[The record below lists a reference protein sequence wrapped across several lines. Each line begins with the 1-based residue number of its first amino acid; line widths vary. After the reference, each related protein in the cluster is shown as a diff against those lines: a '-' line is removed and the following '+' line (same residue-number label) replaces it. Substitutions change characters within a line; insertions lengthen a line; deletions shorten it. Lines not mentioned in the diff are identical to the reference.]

1 MERIP
6 DAEDGFVRAGDAC
19 ASGISFAS
27 EAAELGRALRRVHE
41 RLANELG
48 VSSAPGD
55 VIADAM
61 TARLDAACGEFPQIR
76 PFRDPAVSV
85 FDVLRGQT
93 LPTQRVHGDFHLGQA
108 LWGRERWTII
118 DFEGEP
124 AKTLE
129 ERRRPDSPWRDV
141 AGLFRSIDYATSRH
155 SDPLSPEPVAW
166 AEQARD
172 AFWSGYCGT
181 NSSVPKVVT
190 AYEIDK
196 AIYEVGYELR
206 NRPEWVDIPLG
217 ALQRQLRTAPA
228 PSNDKE

>member
-1 MERIP
+1 M
-6 DAEDGFVRAGDAC
+6 
-19 ASGISFAS
+19 
-27 EAAELGRALRRVHE
+27 
-41 RLANELG
+41 
-48 VSSAPGD
+48 
-55 VIADAM
+55 
-61 TARLDAACGEFPQIR
+61 
-76 PFRDPAVSV
+76 SV